1 MIDELESLSH
11 PERCRRL
18 SELARSG
25 EPLPLGELAG
35 GGPYERGIALTL
47 AVHRARTGAGGADQV
62 VAAVRDPDPRIA
74 ARAMRAAAV
83 LGRTDALFE
92 VVATGSAAARE
103 TVYRVVRGLRDS
115 GAAGALIDVVR
126 PRWGDGEAAVLLPAC
141 DGDRAGRLVDG
152 LAHAVR
158 NWGAV
163 ARAHP
168 DVFLGHASRTLSA
181 LPGSL
186 HREWWE
192 RHRAGVQVAA
202 RLRPSVTLD
211 LIEAHW
217 MPEAWP
223 RNARPLVAADPDR
236 VIAFLTHPDR
246 KAFLT
251 RTVRDRGVVRR
262 LAALSDD
269 RLAPLARA
277 LADDPNVL
285 ARLLAGIA
293 PSRRAHLF
301 DVAMAGR
308 DLSEAHLRDEI
319 MDVLPYER
327 RSAEARRMAGMRSVA
342 DDPRS
347 QVAVAAFLPYA
358 EAEPIVRPWTRRPDA
373 EERALGY
380 GVLIAAAGRERD
392 PAVLSG
398 LLSSMDRLR
407 NEQDPVRQVALDELT
422 MVPPSLFGPEHLP
435 ALERLMLD
443 ALAARDLSYG
453 TRSSLTRL
461 ADRIFAQGAARGHGE
476 LVEFALH
483 AAELL
488 TEHAG
493 RLTVGDLRPL
503 LRRGQ
508 EAGLIER
515 LTPWLRSQAARDEHE
530 LALNLARG
538 LGRRGHGLTALQ
550 EALEQ
555 ATRSRH
561 DGVARTAIGV
571 WLEPPRT
578 REPRA
583 EVLIARDPSAAVLPE
598 VFAVLAHRRTDL
610 LGVVLGTQAPTG
622 RFAKARVLPVASD
635 LALSRWTTRQRA
647 RYAELLAGFATR
659 RAVPDTERDGA
670 IRRLRDI
677 EALRPFLG
685 SGHDLL
691 RRAALTAL
699 PWTPSPQDALA
710 LLLEHIAGADA
721 HVAAYAASRA
731 ARFVPPADLTA
742 PLAAVLA
749 AGKVTARKEA
759 VRLAARFS
767 VPGVLTWDDS
777 QHIDVRRAIASSAAQ
792 NLLDRD
798 EGWQVLRRATEEG
811 LADVLGERR
820 PLDLP
825 PAARE
830 RYADLLVA
838 AVRERPDKEEVL
850 TALSRFAPFAPRALE
865 ILATLARDLERSR
878 LPQSALRA
886 LAGLAATG
894 VGGREL
900 VETIEALAGAR
911 DQPDAEPGRDLPALR
926 RLRSLVTVSIH
937 LIQTRP
943 WPVAG
948 LIAPVLPA
956 DLGAELLAASVR
968 WEAPE
973 LDAIRPSGVL
983 AALEVG
989 RALAGSA
996 ERADPSLVLPHAGRL
1011 AGGPA
1016 TTALLACALVE
1027 RCGPRALWPGPW
1039 RDLLRTLR
1047 AHPDPEVA
1055 YRARQ
1060 IFTAAEV

>member
-11 PERCRRL
+11 PDRCRRL

-47 AVHRARTGAGGADQV
+47 AVHRARTGTGGTDVV

-74 ARAMRAAAV
+74 ARAMRAAAA
-83 LGRTDALFE
+83 LGRMDALFE

-103 TVYRVVRGLRDS
+103 TVYRVVRGRRDS
-115 GAAGALIDVVR
+115 EAAGALIDVVR

-141 DGDRAGRLVDG
+141 DGDRAGRLVDE

-168 DVFLGHASRTLSA
+168 DVFLDHAARTLRV

-186 HREWWE
+186 LREWWE
-192 RHRAGVQVAA
+192 RHGAAVQVAA
-202 RLRPSVTLD
+202 RSRPSATLE
-211 LIEAHW
+211 LIEAYW
-217 MPEAWP
+217 VPEAWP
-223 RNARPLVAADPDR
+223 RDPRPLVTAEPDR

-262 LAALSDD
+262 LAVLADD
-269 RLAPLARA
+269 RLAPVARA
-277 LADDPNVL
+277 LADDPHVL

-301 DVAMAGR
+301 DVAMTGR
-308 DLSEAHLRDEI
+308 DLSEAHLIDEI

-327 RSAEARRMAGMRSVA
+327 RSAEARRMAGTRAVA
-342 DDPRS
+342 DRPQSR
-347 QVAVAAFLPYA
+347 VAVAAFLPYA
-358 EAEPIVRPWTRRPDA
+358 EAETVVRPWTRRPDA

-380 GVLIAAAGRERD
+380 RSLIAAAGRQRD
-392 PAVLSG
+392 PAVLAR

-407 NEQDPVRQVALDELT
+407 NEQDPVRQAALDELT
-422 MVPPSLFGPEHLP
+422 RVPPSLFGPEHLP
-435 ALERLMLD
+435 ALERLTRD
-443 ALAARDLSYG
+443 ALGARDLSYG
-453 TRSSLTRL
+453 TRYSLTRL
-461 ADRIFAQGAARGHGE
+461 GDRIFAQGAAGGHGE

-483 AAELL
+483 ATELL

-493 RLTVGDLRPL
+493 RLTIGDLRPL

-508 EAGLIER
+508 EAGLVGR

-530 LALNLARG
+530 LALSLARG
-538 LGRRGHGLTALQ
+538 LGRRGHGLAPLQ

-561 DGVARTAIGV
+561 DGVARAAV
-571 WLEPPRT
+571 RAWLEPPHT

-583 EVLIARDPSAAVLPE
+583 EALIARDPSAAVLPE

-610 LGVVLGTQAPTG
+610 LGVVLGAQAPTG
-622 RFAKARVLPVASD
+622 RFAKVRVLPVASD
-635 LALSRWTTRQRA
+635 VALARWTARQRA
-647 RYAELLAGFATR
+647 RYAELLVGFATR
-659 RAVPDTERDGA
+659 RAVPDTERAAA
-670 IRRLRDI
+670 IRRLGEV
-677 EALRPFLG
+677 EALRPFLD

-699 PWTPSPQDALA
+699 PWTSSPQDALT
-710 LLLEHIAGADA
+710 LLLERIAGVDA
-721 HVAAYAASRA
+721 HVAASAAARA
-731 ARFVPPADLTA
+731 ARFVPPADLAA

-749 AGKVTARKEA
+749 GGKVTARKEA

-767 VPGVLTWDDS
+767 VPGVVTWDDS
-777 QHIDVRRAIASSAAQ
+777 QHIDVRRAMASSAAQ
-792 NLLDRD
+792 YLLDRD

-830 RYADLLVA
+830 RYADLLAA
-838 AVRERPDKEEVL
+838 AVREQPEKAEVL

-865 ILATLARDLERSR
+865 ILGTLARDLERSR
-878 LPQSALRA
+878 LPESALLA
-886 LAGLAATG
+886 LAGLAAGG

-900 VETIEALAGAR
+900 VETIEALAGAH

-926 RLRSLVTVSIH
+926 RLRSLVTVSIQ
-937 LIQTRP
+937 LIHNRP
-943 WPVAG
+943 WPIAG
-948 LIAPVLPA
+948 LIAPALPA

-968 WEAPE
+968 WEAPD

-989 RALAGSA
+989 GALAGSA
-996 ERADPSLVLPHAGRL
+996 GRVSPSLVLPHARRL
-1011 AGGPA
+1011 AEGPA

-1027 RCGPRALWPGPW
+1027 SCGPRVSWPRPW

-1047 AHPDPEVA
+1047 AHPDPEVV